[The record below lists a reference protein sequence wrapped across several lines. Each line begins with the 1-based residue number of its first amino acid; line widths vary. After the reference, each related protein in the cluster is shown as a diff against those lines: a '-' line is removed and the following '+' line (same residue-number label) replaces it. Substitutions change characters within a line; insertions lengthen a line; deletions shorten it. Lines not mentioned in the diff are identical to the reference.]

1 MFGLKGYMK
10 VLDASR
16 PWLVYWMLHSLSLL
30 NGLHTKDSTSD
41 NELFHRV
48 VSTLSRMARK
58 ETNVGGYGGGPQQL
72 PHCAPTYAA
81 VLALLT
87 VGTEEAYESI
97 DRGRV
102 YRFFM
107 SMKEKNGVFFFFLFF
122 FFFLLS
128 LSVSRLSLSLDV
140 SLCLSHLLFSV
151 SLSFLASFLSPTSGS
166 FTMHEDGEVDTRA
179 AYTVLCVASL
189 LNILTPELVQGTATW
204 IASCQTFEGGFGAEP
219 FNEAHGGYG
228 TCCSALLC

>member
-30 NGLHTKDSTSD
+30 NGLHTKDVTSD

-87 VGTEEAYESI
+87 VGTEEAYASI

-107 SMKEKNGVFFFFLFF
+107 SMKEKNGEFDFFFLSFF
-122 FFFLLS
+122 S
-128 LSVSRLSLSLDV
+128 LSMSLS
-140 SLCLSHLLFSV
+140 SSHLLIS
-151 SLSFLASFLSPTSGS
+151 
-166 FTMHEDGEVDTRA
+166 
-179 AYTVLCVASL
+179 SL
-189 LNILTPELVQGTATW
+189 LI
-204 IASCQTFEGGFGAEP
+204 
-219 FNEAHGGYG
+219 
-228 TCCSALLC
+228 CSLQDLLPCMRMVKLIPVLPTQSYVLPHF

>member
-1 MFGLKGYMK
+1 MALLCKGMFGLKGYMK

-87 VGTEEAYESI
+87 VGTEEAYASI

-107 SMKEKNGVFFFFLFF
+107 SMKEKNGEFDFF
-122 FFFLLS
+122 
-128 LSVSRLSLSLDV
+128 
-140 SLCLSHLLFSV
+140 
-151 SLSFLASFLSPTSGS
+151 SFSFLSRCLSP
-166 FTMHEDGEVDTRA
+166 
-179 AYTVLCVASL
+179 L
-189 LNILTPELVQGTATW
+189 LIIVPA
-204 IASCQTFEGGFGAEP
+204 
-219 FNEAHGGYG
+219 
-228 TCCSALLC
+228 

>member
-122 FFFLLS
+122 FFSFS
-128 LSVSRLSLSLDV
+128 LSLSLV
-140 SLCLSHLLFSV
+140 SLCLSMSLSV
-151 SLSFLASFLSPTSGS
+151 SLISSSLSLSLSSLLSSPLLQDLSPCMRMVKWT
-166 FTMHEDGEVDTRA
+166 H
-179 AYTVLCVASL
+179 VLHTQYYVL
-189 LNILTPELVQGTATW
+189 RH
-204 IASCQTFEGGFGAEP
+204 F
-219 FNEAHGGYG
+219 
-228 TCCSALLC
+228 

>member
-1 MFGLKGYMK
+1 MALLCKGMFGLKGYMK

-87 VGTEEAYESI
+87 VGTEEAYASI

-107 SMKEKNGVFFFFLFF
+107 SMKEKNGEFDFFSFF
-122 FFFLLS
+122 S
-128 LSVSRLSLSLDV
+128 LSMSLS
-140 SLCLSHLLFSV
+140 SSHLFIS
-151 SLSFLASFLSPTSGS
+151 
-166 FTMHEDGEVDTRA
+166 
-179 AYTVLCVASL
+179 SL
-189 LNILTPELVQGTATW
+189 LICSLQDLLPCMKMVKLILVLPTQSYVLPH
-204 IASCQTFEGGFGAEP
+204 F
-219 FNEAHGGYG
+219 
-228 TCCSALLC
+228 

>member
-1 MFGLKGYMK
+1 MALLCKGMFGLKGYMK

-87 VGTEEAYESI
+87 VGTEEAYASI

-107 SMKEKNGVFFFFLFF
+107 SMKEKNGEFDFFLSFFFL
-122 FFFLLS
+122 
-128 LSVSRLSLSLDV
+128 SR
-140 SLCLSHLLFSV
+140 CLSPLLIFSSLLFS
-151 SLSFLASFLSPTSGS
+151 
-166 FTMHEDGEVDTRA
+166 
-179 AYTVLCVASL
+179 
-189 LNILTPELVQGTATW
+189 
-204 IASCQTFEGGFGAEP
+204 
-219 FNEAHGGYG
+219 
-228 TCCSALLC
+228 SALFRIFHHA

>member
-107 SMKEKNGVFFFFLFF
+107 SMKEKNGVFFFFLLFF
-122 FFFLLS
+122 FPS
-128 LSVSRLSLSLDV
+128 LSRCLSSLDV
-140 SLCLSHLLFSV
+140 SHLLLFS
-151 SLSFLASFLSPTSGS
+151 SSPLLSSP
-166 FTMHEDGEVDTRA
+166 
-179 AYTVLCVASL
+179 L
-189 LNILTPELVQGTATW
+189 LYFRIFHHA
-204 IASCQTFEGGFGAEP
+204 
-219 FNEAHGGYG
+219 
-228 TCCSALLC
+228 